1 MKFQIK
7 DKELDKLLKDID
19 GLLGKITRFNIVNP
33 CTLVFGFD
41 KINLKIF
48 PIVSHNTINDFN
60 YKFYLNDKKL
70 ISEDE
75 EFITQDLVDKFV
87 EKIDPLSVSHNVIYS
102 SQPVDLTLKRNDLI
116 IYSKPITIYIPNK
129 LKEFLSYKLIQDIN
143 FDYNES
149 LNEFNIEKISLY
161 DYDNPI
167 TKRQE
172 KLYLSS
178 SDLKIGY
185 FDKNRSLWLSKKI
198 VDLCESEEIISYPMN
213 KEDSDKEELV
223 INNIRIPGEF
233 IKSTG
238 KHIDLRYDIEN
249 LKGVK
254 IISVLMH
261 ISYTTKVEEYIFYRY
276 YEM

>member
-1 MKFQIK
+1 MTFHIK
-7 DKELDKLLKDID
+7 EKELEKLLKEID

-48 PIVSHNTINDFN
+48 PIISHNTINDFN
-60 YKFYLNDKKL
+60 YRFYLNDKKL

-75 EFITQDLVDKFV
+75 EFITQDIVDKFI
-87 EKIDPLSVSHNVIYS
+87 EKIDPLSVTHNVIYS
-102 SQPVDLTLKRNDLI
+102 SQPVDLTLKRNDLML
-116 IYSKPITIYIPNK
+116 YSKAITIYIPNK
-129 LKEFLSYKLIQDIN
+129 LKEFLSYKLIQDIIFN
-143 FDYNES
+143 YDENK
-149 LNEFNIEKISLY
+149 NEFNIEKINLY
-161 DYDNPI
+161 DYNNPI

-185 FDKNRSLWLSKKI
+185 FDKNRNKWLSKKI
-198 VDLCESEEIISYPMN
+198 VDLCESENIVSYPMN
-213 KEDSDKEELV
+213 KDDNDREEL
-223 INNIRIPGEF
+223 IISNIRIPGEF

-238 KHIDLRYDIEN
+238 KNIDIRYDIEN

>member
-7 DKELDKLLKDID
+7 DKELEKLLKDID

-143 FDYNES
+143 FDYNET
-149 LNEFNIEKISLY
+149 LNEFNIEKINLY

-213 KEDSDKEELV
+213 KEDSDKEEL
-223 INNIRIPGEF
+223 IISNIRIPGEF

-238 KHIDLRYDIEN
+238 KHIELKYDIEN

>member
-7 DKELDKLLKDID
+7 DKDLEKLLKEID

-75 EFITQDLVDKFV
+75 EFITQDIVDKFV

-116 IYSKPITIYIPNK
+116 IYTKPITIYIPNK

-143 FDYNES
+143 FDYNET
-149 LNEFNIEKISLY
+149 LNEFSIEKISLY

-185 FDKNRSLWLSKKI
+185 FDKNRSQWLSKKI
-198 VDLCESEEIISYPMN
+198 VELCESEEIISYPMN
-213 KEDSDKEELV
+213 KEDSDKEELI

-238 KHIDLRYDIEN
+238 KHIDLRYNIEN

>member
-143 FDYNES
+143 FDYNET

-213 KEDSDKEELV
+213 KEDSDKEELI

>member
-143 FDYNES
+143 FDYNET